1 MSVAVSPLHSN
12 PYAALLEAAR
22 WAPYL
27 ARLAERFGDEIQNL
41 GAERVFQEAVLDVR
55 SLPPEIGLDVAKQK
69 LRQAKQ
75 LGHAA
80 IAALDLSGQDDLS
93 TVTDKLTELAETSV
107 QAALS
112 VSMRQAEVSVDG
124 MFILAL
130 GKMGARE
137 LNYSSDVDLIALYDA
152 ERFKPETGEAAQ
164 VAARI
169 IRTLV
174 QLLEEQTAD
183 GYVFRTDFRLRPD
196 PRSTPIALSTQ
207 RASNYYEALGQNWER
222 MAWIKASF
230 VAGDRTACDPF
241 LNDMQAF
248 VWRQHL
254 DYWAISDVHA
264 IKAMINTKADK
275 ANNEAWSDVKLG
287 PGGIRE
293 IEFFVQTQQI
303 ILGGRVPSL
312 RTKGTLAGLEALV
325 EAHALPEETRADL
338 NTAYHFL
345 RHVEHRIQMIADE
358 QTHRLP
364 DAPERRESLA
374 RLCGFDTPEAFMRAL
389 DDVRTRV
396 HDHYRELFA
405 DEDRRRQSAVEGN
418 LVFAGVDVDP
428 GTVETLRQFGFQQP
442 EALIDAVRH
451 WHRGGIPAT
460 RTPRG
465 RELLT
470 ALLPEALRTMGA
482 TGEPDAAFS
491 LFDRFLSGLTAGVQP
506 LSMLISAPR
515 LLEDLIA
522 TLALAP
528 QIGATLAK
536 SPALLECL
544 VSETVRRPP
553 PELDSADDFETK
565 LDLFRAWHAE
575 ESFLIGHRLLHGQ
588 LAASEAAEAWS
599 SLAELSIERMA
610 VAAETET
617 QRRFGPRRGKWI
629 IVALGKLGGRELT
642 AHSDLDL
649 LVIFDRQGFD
659 DAQSWF
665 TRFTQRL
672 ITAISADTAAGSLY
686 ETDMRLRPSGRS
698 GPVATSIEAFESYHR
713 NDAWTWELMA
723 LTRFRVVAGDEE
735 LASRA
740 EAVARAMIAN
750 PRQSDSID
758 ADILDMRQ
766 RLARE
771 KPARGPWD
779 LKQRDGGIVDLEFI
793 LQQAML
799 TAQNDACWRPSLS
812 AAITTLANAGV
823 FSKEEASQ
831 LDWARNRLQ
840 AMQQIQRLAHG
851 MDATAPPS
859 SAGLK
864 QRFARAIGCE
874 DFATVEQDLEQTC
887 ETVAAIRCNR
897 IGPLATET

>member
-1 MSVAVSPLHSN
+1 MSVAISPIQSD
-12 PYAALLEAAR
+12 PYAALQEAGQ

-27 ARLAERFGDEIQNL
+27 ARLAERWGDQIRTL
-41 GAERVFQEAVLDVR
+41 GAEHAFQKAISDLQSIVPATDIE
-55 SLPPEIGLDVAKQK
+55 SAKRR

-75 LGHAA
+75 VGHAA
-80 IAALDLSGQDDLS
+80 IAALDLSGQNDLS
-93 TVTDKLTELAETSV
+93 MVTDKLTELAETSIGV
-107 QAALS
+107 ALS
-112 VSMRQAEVSVDG
+112 IALNQAEMPGDG

-152 ERFKPETGEAAQ
+152 EQFKPETGEAAQ
-164 VAARI
+164 VAARV

-230 VAGDRTACDPF
+230 VAGDRAVCDPY
-241 LNDMQAF
+241 LDDMQAF

-275 ANNEAWSDVKLG
+275 ANNEAWSDIKLG

-303 ILGGRVPSL
+303 ILGGRVASL
-312 RTKGTLAGLEALV
+312 RTKGTLAGLDALAEANAV
-325 EAHALPEETRADL
+325 PAKTRSEL

-364 DAPERRESLA
+364 EAPERREALA
-374 RLCGFDTPEAFMRAL
+374 RLCGFDTPEAFLHAL
-389 DDVRTRV
+389 DEVRTQV

-405 DEDRRRQSAVEGN
+405 DEDRRRQSAVDGN
-418 LVFAGVDVDP
+418 LVFTGVDTDP
-428 GTVETLRQFGFQQP
+428 GTVETLHQLGFQQP
-442 EALIDAVRH
+442 EALIEAVRH

-482 TGEPDAAFS
+482 TGEPDAAFT
-491 LFDRFLSGLTAGVQP
+491 LFDRFLSGLTSGVQP

-515 LLEDLIA
+515 LLDDLIS

-528 QIGATLAK
+528 QIGTTLAK
-536 SPALLECL
+536 TPALLECL
-544 VSETVRRPP
+544 VSETVRRSP
-553 PELDSADDFETK
+553 PELDAVDDFETK

-588 LAASEAAEAWS
+588 LAASDAAEAWS
-599 SLAELSIERMA
+599 SLAELSIEQMA
-610 VAAETET
+610 AAAEAETE
-617 QRRFGPRRGKWI
+617 RRFGPCRGKWI

-649 LVIFDRQGFD
+649 LVIFDREHFD
-659 DAQSWF
+659 DSQSWF

-698 GPVATSIEAFESYHR
+698 GPVATSIEAFESYHK

-723 LTRFRVVAGDEE
+723 LTRFRVVAGDPS
-735 LASRA
+735 LAARA
-740 EAVARAMIAN
+740 EALARAMIAD
-750 PRQSDSID
+750 PRQPETIQ

-771 KPARGPWD
+771 KAAKGAWD
-779 LKQRDGGIVDLEFI
+779 LKQREGGIVDLEFI
-793 LQQAML
+793 VQQAML
-799 TAQNDACWRPSLS
+799 TARNDACWRPSLS
-812 AAITTLANAGV
+812 AAITTLADAGA
-823 FSKEEASQ
+823 FSMEEAES
-831 LDWARNRLQ
+831 LDWARTRLQ

-851 MDATAPPS
+851 VDATTAPT
-859 SAGLK
+859 SAGLQ

-874 DFATVEQDLEQTC
+874 DFAEVEQQLEQAC
-887 ETVAAIRCNR
+887 EAVAAIRCKR
-897 IGPLATET
+897 IGPLATDS

>member
-1 MSVAVSPLHSN
+1 MPDAISPLDSDPHD
-12 PYAALLEAAR
+12 ALRQASQ

-27 ARLAERFGDEIQNL
+27 ARLVDRCGEQLQTL
-41 GAERVFQEAVLDVR
+41 GAEGAFSAALSDIRAMAADVDLDA
-55 SLPPEIGLDVAKQK
+55 AKQT
-69 LRQAKQ
+69 LRRAKQ

-80 IAALDLSGQDDLS
+80 IAALDLSGQNDLS
-93 TVTDKLTELAETSV
+93 TVTDKLTALAETSIE
-107 QAALS
+107 AALS
-112 VSMRQAEVSVDG
+112 VSLRQAQIPGDG
-124 MFILAL
+124 LFILAL

-137 LNYSSDVDLIALYDA
+137 LNYSSDVDLIALYDS
-152 ERFKPETGEAAQ
+152 ERFKPESGEAAQ
-164 VAARI
+164 LAARI

-174 QLLEEQTAD
+174 QLLEEQTPD

-196 PRSTPIALSTQ
+196 PRSTPIALSIQ

-222 MAWIKASF
+222 MAWIKASY
-230 VAGDRTACDPF
+230 VAGDRAVCDAY
-241 LNDMQAF
+241 LNEMQAF

-275 ANNEAWSDVKLG
+275 ANSEAWSDVKLG

-303 ILGGRVPSL
+303 ILGGRVPNL
-312 RTKGTLAGLEALV
+312 RTKGTLSGLDALAEGNAV
-325 EAHALPEETRADL
+325 PDESRAQL
-338 NTAYHFL
+338 NAAYHFL

-364 DAPERRESLA
+364 ESPERREALA
-374 RLCGFDTPEAFMRAL
+374 RLCGFDTVEAFLRAL
-389 DDVRTRV
+389 DGVRTRV

-405 DEDRRRQSAVEGN
+405 DEDRRRKAAIEGN
-418 LVFAGVDVDP
+418 LVFTGVDLDP
-428 GTVETLRQFGFQQP
+428 GTVETLAQLGFQQP
-442 EALIDAVRH
+442 EALIETVRH

-470 ALLPEALRTMGA
+470 ALLPEALRAMGA
-482 TGEPDAAFS
+482 TGEPDAAFG
-491 LFDRFLSGLTAGVQP
+491 LFSRFLSGLNSGVQP

-528 QIGATLAK
+528 QIGTTLAK
-536 SPALLECL
+536 APSLLECL
-544 VSETVRRPP
+544 VSETVRRSPP
-553 PELDSADDFETK
+553 QLDSVEDFETK

-588 LAASEAAEAWS
+588 LAAGDAADAWS
-599 SLAELSIERMA
+599 SLAELSIRQMA
-610 VAAETET
+610 AAAESETE
-617 QRRFGPRRGKWI
+617 RRFGPRRGKWI

-649 LVIFDRQGFD
+649 LVIFDREDFD

-698 GPVATSIEAFESYHR
+698 GPVATSIEAFESYHI

-723 LTRFRVVAGDEE
+723 LTRFRVVAGDPA
-735 LASRA
+735 LAARA
-740 EAVARAMIAN
+740 EALARAMIAD
-750 PRQSDSID
+750 PRQPETID

-771 KPARGPWD
+771 KPAKGRWD
-779 LKQRDGGIVDLEFI
+779 LKQRDGGIVDLEFVV
-793 LQQAML
+793 QHAML
-799 TAQNDACWRPSLS
+799 TARNDACWRPAVSE
-812 AAITTLANAGV
+812 AIATLAGAGA
-823 FSKEEASQ
+823 FSSEEASQ
-831 LDWARNRLQ
+831 LEWARTRLQ
-840 AMQQIQRLAHG
+840 AIQQIQRLAHG
-851 MDATAPPS
+851 MDATAAPV
-859 SAGLK
+859 SAGLQ
-864 QRFARAIGCE
+864 QRFARAIGCQ
-874 DFATVEQDLEQTC
+874 DFTAVERELAKAC
-887 ETVAAIRCNR
+887 ETVSAIRCKR
-897 IGPLATET
+897 IGPLATEN